1 MGSIPVR
8 IKRLEGNDL
17 PLPEYKTKG
26 SAGFDLSAC
35 INSKETLAPGQIK
48 LIPTGFIFEIPE
60 GYELQIRPRSGL
72 AAKNGISIVNTPGT
86 IDSDYRGEV
95 KIILVNH
102 SQTPFV
108 IKRGE
113 RIAQAVL
120 NAAPQATLIEA
131 EDLTDTTRGSGGF
144 GHTGIR
150 A

>member
-1 MGSIPVR
+1 MDRIPVKV
-8 IKRLEGNDL
+8 KRLEGNNL
-17 PLPEYKTKG
+17 PLPEYKTTG

-35 INSKETLAPGQIK
+35 VHSEETLAPGEIK
-48 LIPTGFIFEIPE
+48 LIPTGLTFEIPE

-95 KIILVNH
+95 KIILVNL

-108 IKRGE
+108 INRGE

-120 NAAPQATLIEA
+120 NAAPQAQLIET
-131 EDLTDTTRGSGGF
+131 EELSGTTRGTGGF
-144 GHTGIR
+144 GHTGVNV
-150 A
+150 

>member
-1 MGSIPVR
+1 MGR
-8 IKRLEGNDL
+8 IQVNVKRLEGNNL
-17 PLPEYKTKG
+17 PLPEYKTTG

-35 INSKETLAPGQIK
+35 IDTEETIEPGKIK
-48 LIPTGFIFEIPE
+48 LIGTGLVFEIPE

-95 KIILVNH
+95 KIIMINH
-102 SQTPFV
+102 STTPFV

-120 NAAPQATLIEA
+120 NAAPQAELIETT
-131 EDLTDTTRGSGGF
+131 ELTDTTRGAGGF
-144 GHTGIR
+144 GHTGVHI
-150 A
+150 